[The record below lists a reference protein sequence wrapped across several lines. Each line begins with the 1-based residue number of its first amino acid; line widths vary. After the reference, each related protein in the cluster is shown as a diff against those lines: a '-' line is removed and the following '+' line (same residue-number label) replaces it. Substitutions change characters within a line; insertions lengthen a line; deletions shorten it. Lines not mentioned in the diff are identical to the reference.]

1 MSPVVKINLLVT
13 NLQLTDSIRDY
24 VEKRITNL
32 EKLLGKISESG
43 GEVVANFEVAKTTN
57 HHKSGDFFRA
67 ECLIKID
74 GEEFYHS
81 AEREDLYTAIDEVNE
96 NLFRAVRKKKN
107 KKRAMW
113 EYGARRI
120 KDLVK
125 GVRNWRK

>member
-1 MSPVVKINLLVT
+1 MKINLLAT
-13 NLQLTDSIRDY
+13 NIELTEPIRDY
-24 VEKRITNL
+24 VLKRITNL
-32 EKLLGKISESG
+32 EKLLTNISEKG
-43 GEVVANFEVAKTTN
+43 GEVMANFEVAKTTN

-67 ECLIKID
+67 ECLVKVD

-107 KKRAMW
+107 KKRDMW